1 MFLTAPSAL
10 EATMAS
16 GRLMRALRGFL
27 FVNPQLQLTRV
38 SLTRYQRQPG
48 KETYG
53 GLPQGLV
60 ESLGRSGGA
69 SPLGREEAGGESTL
83 HLLRLALSQPLPE
96 DELVEHQC
104 ERLREVAYQLSCAI
118 MALELHN
125 TGGACVN
132 DALQSAVSY
141 THLTLPTKA

>member
-1 MFLTAPSAL
+1 
-10 EATMAS
+10 MAS

-27 FVNPQLQLTRV
+27 IVNPQLQLTRV

-60 ESLGRSGGA
+60 ESLGRSRGA

-83 HLLRLALSQPLPE
+83 HLLRLALSQP
-96 DELVEHQC
+96 H
-104 ERLREVAYQLSCAI
+104 
-118 MALELHN
+118 
-125 TGGACVN
+125 
-132 DALQSAVSY
+132 
-141 THLTLPTKA
+141 